1 MIKRYSVPEIEK
13 IWSAEYKFNLMLK
26 IELLVLEALCKEG
39 RISKEVLKRIKKNAK
54 FNLDGIKEREK
65 TTHHDVVAFVLEV
78 CSHLN
83 KDSKYFHWGLTSN
96 DVLDTS
102 LCIQLKES
110 LNLLLKHLEELA
122 LLVKSKAKKYK
133 FTLCVG
139 RTHGI
144 HAEVYSLGLKFA
156 LFLDEI
162 RRNQKFLKSVKEEI
176 SVGKISGAVGTYS
189 HLPPSVEEYVL
200 KKLGLKPA
208 SITTQVIPRDRFSYL
223 LSCIAILASCFERFA
238 TEIRH
243 LQRTEVRE
251 VFEPFY
257 KGQKGSSA
265 MPHKRN
271 PILCERMC
279 GLARLIRAYLE
290 ASLQNIVLWHE
301 RDISHSSVERVIFPD
316 TFHLIIYMT
325 QKMTEIVKDLEIDTK
340 RMKENLKLNK
350 GLIFS
355 QRLMLALTEKG
366 LKRQDSYDLVQELAF
381 KVQREN
387 KDFKNEVLNHPLIK
401 KILKKK
407 EIQKIFSPAEYLKN
421 ISKIYERLGI

>member
-1 MIKRYSVPEIEK
+1 MIKRYSIPEIEK
-13 IWSAEYKFNLMLK
+13 IWSPEYKFNLMLK
-26 IELLVLEALCKEG
+26 VELLVLEALCKE
-39 RISKEVLKRIKKNAK
+39 SKIPLEILKRIKKNAK
-54 FNLDGIKEREK
+54 FNLEKIKEREK
-65 TTHHDVVAFVLEV
+65 ATHHDVVAFVLEV
-78 CSHLN
+78 CSYLGQ
-83 KDSKYFHWGLTSN
+83 DSKYFHWGLTSN

-110 LNLLLKHLEELA
+110 LNLLLEYLEKLA
-122 LLVKSKAKKYK
+122 SVVRSKAKKYK

-162 RRNQKFLKSVKEEI
+162 RRSQKFLKSVKKEI

-208 SITTQVIPRDRFSYL
+208 YITTQVIPRDRFSYL

-243 LQRTEVRE
+243 LQRTEVSE

-279 GLARLIRAYLE
+279 GLARLLRSYLE
-290 ASLQNIVLWHE
+290 AALQNIVLWHE
-301 RDISHSSVERVIFPD
+301 RDISHSSGERIIFPD

-325 QKMTEIVKDLEIDTK
+325 QKIMKIVKDLEIDTQK
-340 RMKENLKLNK
+340 MKENLNLNK

-355 QRLMLALTEKG
+355 QKLMLALTEKG
-366 LKRQDSYDLVQELAF
+366 LTRQDSYDLVQELAF
-381 KVQREN
+381 KSLRED
-387 KDFKNEVLNHPLIK
+387 KDFKSKVLAHPLVK
-401 KILKKK
+401 KLLKKK
-407 EIQKIFSPAEYLKN
+407 EIQRIFSPTEYLKN